1 MNELRIFD
9 NKEFGKVRTFIEPD
23 GTILYGASDIASALG
38 YARPN
43 DAVTAHCKGAV
54 KRRIG
59 VITGKKSDGTNAVQR
74 LDLNFITEGDV
85 YRLIVSSKL
94 PSAER
99 FERWLFDEVVPSIR
113 KHGIYATPETLR
125 KMLSEPD
132 QVITILEILSR
143 EQEKN
148 RELEA
153 RREALE
159 TQAAIDAPKVIF
171 SDAVSTSKTTILVGE
186 LAKVLR
192 QNGVEIGQNRLFER
206 LRAEGYLMKCGSSY
220 NMPTQKAMESGLF
233 EIKETSIVHSD
244 GHVTIQKT
252 PKVTGRGQIYFVNK
266 FLGADS
272 KNTV

>member
-1 MNELRIFD
+1 MSELQIFNNE
-9 NKEFGKVRTFIEPD
+9 EFGKVRTFVEPD
-23 GTILYGASDIASALG
+23 GTILYGASDVARALG
-38 YARPN
+38 YSVPTK
-43 DAVTAHCKGAV
+43 AVIDHCKGV
-54 KRRIG
+54 LKRN
-59 VITGKKSDGTNAVQR
+59 TLTNGGEQE
-74 LDLNFITEGDV
+74 LNFISEGDV

-153 RREALE
+153 RRQVLEA
-159 TQAAIDAPKVIF
+159 QAAIDAPKVIF

-272 KNTV
+272 KNAV